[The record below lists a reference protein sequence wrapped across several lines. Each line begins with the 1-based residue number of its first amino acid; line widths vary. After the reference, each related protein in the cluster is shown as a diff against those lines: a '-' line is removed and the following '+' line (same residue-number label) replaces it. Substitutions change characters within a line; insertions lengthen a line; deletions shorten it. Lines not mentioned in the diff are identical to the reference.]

1 MKGLLI
7 KTGLNFFTLVIIY
20 SHAISATVDTVE
32 IYSRSMH
39 KNLRCVV
46 VKPDIY
52 KFKITKFPVV
62 YLLHG
67 YDGKFSNWI
76 VRAPELKD
84 YADQYETLIVCPE
97 GAISSWYLDSP
108 VDSAYRYE
116 THIANEV
123 VSYIDQHYKSLPD
136 KNYRAITGL
145 SMGGHG
151 ALFLALR
158 HPEVFGAA
166 GSMSG
171 CLDLGELKN
180 RYDVS
185 KRIGD
190 TIRYAKEWREFSVIN
205 LLDKSVNTPV
215 RIIMDCGI
223 NDVFI
228 EVNRLVHQ
236 KMLRLKIAHIYTEK
250 PGGHSWNYWRE
261 SLPYHFTFFERFFKK
276 QN

>member
-1 MKGLLI
+1 MKGLVIKAGLI
-7 KTGLNFFTLVIIY
+7 FFTLVIIY
-20 SHAISATVDTVE
+20 SKAISGTVDTVE
-32 IYSRSMH
+32 IYSRSMQ

-52 KFKITKFPVV
+52 QFKITKFPVI

-67 YDGKFSNWI
+67 YDGNFSNWI
-76 VRAPELKD
+76 HRAPELKN
-84 YADQYETLIVCPE
+84 YADKYETLIVCPE

-116 THIANEV
+116 THIAIEV
-123 VSYIDQHYKSLPD
+123 VSYIDQHYKSLPN
-136 KNYRAITGL
+136 KKYRAITGL

-171 CLDLGELKN
+171 CLDLGDLKN
-180 RYDVS
+180 KYDVS

-190 TIRYAKEWREFSVIN
+190 TIRYAKAWQEFSVIN

-223 NDVFI
+223 SDVFI

-236 KMLRLKIAHIYTEK
+236 KMLRLRIAHSYTER
-250 PGGHSWNYWRE
+250 PGGHSWIYWRE
-261 SLPYHFTFFERFFKK
+261 SLPYHMQYFSSLF
-276 QN
+276 Q